1 MKELGYY
8 IISADLCGVIP
19 YRREIFYKK
28 TLLQY
33 VEKNSI
39 EEYSEKFYN
48 RDGYSRPSWVGE
60 TIKNHF
66 YIKVP
71 NVGGH
76 SDTVKLKKNS
86 DDYIELKKQ
95 FRYVSPKDITTRE
108 VINDLSF
115 ADILE
120 LARDMGCDITKRPE

>member
-8 IISADLCGVIP
+8 IISADLCDISP

-39 EEYSEKFYN
+39 KEYSAKFYN
-48 RDGYSRPSWVGE
+48 RDGAGRPSWIGE

-66 YIKVP
+66 YVAIP
-71 NVGGH
+71 NVCEH
-76 SDTVKLKKNS
+76 SETVKIKRNS
-86 DDYIELKKQ
+86 DSYIELKKQ
-95 FRYVSPKDITTRE
+95 FRYVSPNKVSTAEIMH
-108 VINDLSF
+108 DLSF
-115 ADILE
+115 EEFLE
-120 LARDMGCDITKRPE
+120 LARDMGCDIAKRP

>member
-8 IISADLCGVIP
+8 IISADLCGIAP
-19 YRREIFYKK
+19 YCREIFYKK

-39 EEYSEKFYN
+39 EKYSVKFYN
-48 RDGYSRPSWVGE
+48 RDGAGRPSWIGE

-66 YIKVP
+66 YVTIP

-76 SDTVKLKKNS
+76 SETVKIKRNS
-86 DDYIELKKQ
+86 DSYIELKKK
-95 FRYVSPKDITTRE
+95 FRYVSPNKVSTAEIMH
-108 VINDLSF
+108 DLSF
-115 ADILE
+115 EEFLE
-120 LARDMGCDITKRPE
+120 LARDMGCDITKRP

>member
-8 IISADLCGVIP
+8 IISADLCGIIP

-39 EEYSEKFYN
+39 KEYSVKFYN
-48 RDGYSRPSWVGE
+48 RDGAGRPSWIGE

-66 YIKVP
+66 YVAIP
-71 NVGGH
+71 NVGEH
-76 SDTVKLKKNS
+76 SETVKIKRNS
-86 DDYIELKKQ
+86 GSYIELKKQ
-95 FRYVSPKDITTRE
+95 FRYVSPNKVSTAE
-108 VINDLSF
+108 VMHDLSF
-115 ADILE
+115 DEFLE
-120 LARDMGCDITKRPE
+120 LARDMDCDITKRP

>member
-8 IISADLCGVIP
+8 VISADLCGIAP

-48 RDGYSRPSWVGE
+48 RDGNGRPSWIGE

-66 YIKVP
+66 YVTVP
-71 NVGGH
+71 ASQH
-76 SDTVKLKKNS
+76 RETVKIKRNS

-95 FRYVSPKDITTRE
+95 FWYVSPKDVSTGE
-108 VINDLSF
+108 VMHDLSF
-115 ADILE
+115 TDFLE
-120 LARDMGCDITKRPE
+120 LARDIGYDITKRP

>member
-8 IISADLCGVIP
+8 IISADLCGIAP

-28 TLLQY
+28 TLLRY

-48 RDGYSRPSWVGE
+48 RDGARRPSWIME

-66 YIKVP
+66 YVTIS

-76 SDTVKLKKNS
+76 SETVKIKRNS
-86 DDYIELKKQ
+86 DYYIELKKQ
-95 FRYVSPKDITTRE
+95 FRYISPKDVSTAEIMH
-108 VINDLSF
+108 DLSF
-115 ADILE
+115 VDVLE
-120 LARDMGCDITKRPE
+120 LAQDMGYDITKRP

>member
-8 IISADLCGVIP
+8 IIYADLCGIAS

-39 EEYSEKFYN
+39 KEYSVKFYN
-48 RDGYSRPSWVGE
+48 RDGAGRPSWIGE

-66 YIKVP
+66 YVAIP
-71 NVGGH
+71 NVGER
-76 SDTVKLKKNS
+76 SETVKIKRNS
-86 DDYIELKKQ
+86 GSYIELKKQ
-95 FRYVSPKDITTRE
+95 FRYVSPNKVSTAE
-108 VINDLSF
+108 VMHDLSF
-115 ADILE
+115 EEFLE
-120 LARDMGCDITKRPE
+120 LARDMDCDITKRP

>member
-8 IISADLCGVIP
+8 IISADLCGIAP

-48 RDGYSRPSWVGE
+48 REGNGRPSWIGK

-66 YIKVP
+66 YVAIP
-71 NVGGH
+71 NVGEH
-76 SDTVKLKKNS
+76 SETVKIKRNS
-86 DDYIELKKQ
+86 EYYIELKKQ
-95 FRYVSPKDITTRE
+95 FWYVSSSKVSTRE
-108 VINDLSF
+108 VMSDLSF
-115 ADILE
+115 EDFLE
-120 LARDMGCDITKRPE
+120 LARDMGYDITKRP

>member
-8 IISADLCGVIP
+8 IISADLCGIAP

-39 EEYSEKFYN
+39 EEYSVKFYN
-48 RDGYSRPSWVGE
+48 RDGSGRPSWIGE

-66 YIKVP
+66 YVDIP
-71 NVGGH
+71 NVGEH
-76 SDTVKLKKNS
+76 SETVKIKRNS
-86 DDYIELKKQ
+86 DSYIELKKQ
-95 FRYVSPKDITTRE
+95 FRYVSPNKVSTSEIMHDM
-108 VINDLSF
+108 SF
-115 ADILE
+115 EDFLE
-120 LARDMGCDITKRPE
+120 LARDIGCDITKRP

>member
-8 IISADLCGVIP
+8 IISADLCGIAP

-33 VEKNSI
+33 IEKNSI

-48 RDGYSRPSWVGE
+48 RDGNGRPSWIGE

-66 YIKVP
+66 YVAIP
-71 NVGGH
+71 NVGEH
-76 SDTVKLKKNS
+76 SETVKIKRNS
-86 DDYIELKKQ
+86 EYYIELKKQ
-95 FRYVSPKDITTRE
+95 FRYVSPNKVSTRE
-108 VINDLSF
+108 VMNDLSF
-115 ADILE
+115 DDFLE
-120 LARDMGCDITKRPE
+120 LARDMGYDITKRP

>member
-8 IISADLCGVIP
+8 IISADLCGIAP

-48 RDGYSRPSWVGE
+48 RDGNGRPSWVGE

-66 YIKVP
+66 YVAIP
-71 NVGGH
+71 NVGQY
-76 SDTVKLKKNS
+76 SEIVKIKRNS
-86 DDYIELKKQ
+86 EYYIELKKQ
-95 FRYVSPKDITTRE
+95 FWYVSTNKVSTRE

-115 ADILE
+115 EDFLE
-120 LARDMGCDITKRPE
+120 LARDMGYDITKRP

>member
-8 IISADLCGVIP
+8 IIYADLCGIAS

-39 EEYSEKFYN
+39 KEYSVKFYN
-48 RDGYSRPSWVGE
+48 RDGAGRPSWIGE

-66 YIKVP
+66 YVAIP
-71 NVGGH
+71 NVCER
-76 SDTVKLKKNS
+76 SETVKIKRNS
-86 DDYIELKKQ
+86 GSYIELKKQ
-95 FRYVSPKDITTRE
+95 FRYVSPNKVSTAE
-108 VINDLSF
+108 VMHDLSF
-115 ADILE
+115 EKFLE
-120 LARDMGCDITKRPE
+120 LARDMDCDITKRP